1 MGFQVWADPPRRPHS
16 LGGSRPSFGTPYKD
30 FQGALDCEAFCN
42 DPSSWVLT
50 THELCTKNSKGSML
64 SLWTSDTAGNKP
76 SPCRKEFATAL
87 RARNREIAIDLKC
100 LTLPILQRTSLGG
113 ALLITTERKLDN
125 PVNNIHASTWPASPP
140 VRWQIF
146 ASLVI

>member
-1 MGFQVWADPPRRPHS
+1 MFGPILRAGPIVWEAQGQASGRLTKIFREPLIVRHFATTLPAGS
-16 LGGSRPSFGTPYKD
+16 LPLMES
-30 FQGALDCEAFCN
+30 
-42 DPSSWVLT
+42 
-50 THELCTKNSKGSML
+50 LCTKNSNGSMP
-64 SLWTSDTAGNKP
+64 SLGTSDTAGNKP
-76 SPCRKEFATAL
+76 SPCRKEFATDL
-87 RARNREIAIDLKC
+87 HARNREIAIDSKC

-113 ALLITTERKLDN
+113 APIITTERKLDN